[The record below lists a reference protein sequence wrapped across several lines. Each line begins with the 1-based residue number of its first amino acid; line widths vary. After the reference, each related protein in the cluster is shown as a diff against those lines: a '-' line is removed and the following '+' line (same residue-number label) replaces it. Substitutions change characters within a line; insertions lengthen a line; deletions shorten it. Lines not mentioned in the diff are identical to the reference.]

1 MRLPS
6 APENGFG
13 SRVQGDLPMPTDLVI
28 DPHVD
33 SIVMPENLRIGMM
46 VAKEREKCRRLG
58 IECDYTDF
66 AFGQSPFPVPAPLR
80 EALAQN
86 ADKGH
91 YSVSEGIPELRG
103 AIAGFNSRHFGL
115 DVDPARVVVGTG
127 TKGLMF
133 TLFTMINGH
142 VIIPSPSWV
151 GYFPQLKL
159 LGKHHH
165 IIYTKPEDNYR
176 LQASDLE
183 DLLLR
188 LAHENQQHLLVLNN
202 PHNPT
207 GIVYTKEE
215 LEALADVCRRY
226 ETYVLADEIY
236 AMSSYEFENFT
247 SMGLIYPEA
256 TFVLNGL
263 SKDRSAG
270 GYRLGACILPEQE
283 SEKLKNDFDKIA
295 ATVYTNVATPIQ
307 YAARVAYEPSDE
319 IEEYFIATRKIH
331 GMVGRYMS
339 GRFNRIES
347 LKATEPEAT
356 FYFYA
361 DFNGL
366 SGDLR
371 RNGVVNSNQLGQSLL
386 SHPHHVA
393 VITGDSLIL
402 RPNDFGARISF
413 VDYDGAKA
421 LEIFKENPP
430 KTESDE
436 AFFVKEI
443 APNMERGLRVLERW
457 AEAIRS

>member
-1 MRLPS
+1 
-6 APENGFG
+6 
-13 SRVQGDLPMPTDLVI
+13 MPPDLVI

-46 VAKEREKCRRLG
+46 VAKERDRCRRLG
-58 IECDYTDF
+58 IQCAYTDF
-66 AFGQSPFPVPAPLR
+66 AFGQSPFPVPRPLQA
-80 EALAQN
+80 ALAKN
-86 ADKGH
+86 ANQGH
-91 YSVSEGIPELRG
+91 YSVSEGIPELRE

-115 DVDPARVVVGTG
+115 DVDPERVVVGTG

-159 LGKHHH
+159 LGKHYH
-165 IIYTKPEDNYR
+165 IIYTKAEDDFR
-176 LQASDLE
+176 LQAPDLE

-188 LAHENQQHLLVLNN
+188 LAHEKQQHLLILNN

-207 GIVYTKEE
+207 GILYRKEE
-215 LEALADVCRRY
+215 LEVIADVCRRY
-226 ETYVLADEIY
+226 NTFVLADEIY
-236 AMSSYEFENFT
+236 ALSSYDFENFT

-256 TFVLNGL
+256 TFVLNGI

-307 YAARVAYEPSDE
+307 YAARVAYEPNDE
-319 IEEYFIATRKIH
+319 IEEYFMSTRNIH
-331 GMVGRYMS
+331 RMVGHQMS
-339 GRFNRIES
+339 RQFNDIEGI
-347 LKATEPEAT
+347 KATVPEGT

-361 DFNGL
+361 DFNEL
-366 SGDLR
+366 SDDLV
-371 RNGVVNSNQLGQSLL
+371 RNGVVNSNELAHSLL
-386 SHPHHVA
+386 SHPHHMA
-393 VITGDSLIL
+393 TISGDSLML
-402 RPNDFGARISF
+402 RPNDYGARISF
-413 VDYDGAKA
+413 VDYDGSKA
-421 LEIFKENPP
+421 LEVYKCNPP

-436 AFFVKEI
+436 ALFVQEV
-443 APNMERGLRVLERW
+443 APSMGRGAQALKRW
-457 AEAIRS
+457 VEGMQG